1 MIFAESKLEKVFHNV
16 FIDAL
21 MSMKRTVVY
30 DEYYSRSEIRA
41 IILVNKKD
49 VKKLK
54 RALKKVIEE
63 NGWDKIVKVTSC
75 NDGCISRVIF
85 GLKENLNNEKLETF
99 ITLLKL
105 KGLI

>member
-1 MIFAESKLEKVFHNV
+1 MTFSELKLEEVFHNV
-16 FIDAL
+16 FVDAL
-21 MSMKRTVVY
+21 MSMKHTVVF
-30 DEYYSRSEIRA
+30 DEYYSRSEMRT

-49 VKKLK
+49 MKKLK
-54 RALKKVIEE
+54 CALKKVIEE
-63 NGWDKIVKVTSC
+63 NGWDEIVKVTSC

-85 GLKENLNNEKLETF
+85 GLKENLSDEKLETF

>member
-1 MIFAESKLEKVFHNV
+1 MTFFELKLEKVFHNV
-16 FIDAL
+16 FVEAL
-21 MSMKRTVVY
+21 MSMKRTVVF
-30 DEYYSRSEIRA
+30 DEYYSREIRT
-41 IILVNKKD
+41 IVLVNKKD

-54 RALKKVIEE
+54 RTLKKVIEE
-63 NGWDKIVKVTSC
+63 NGWNEIIKVTSC

-85 GLKENLNNEKLETF
+85 GLKENLSDEKLETF

>member
-1 MIFAESKLEKVFHNV
+1 MTFSELKLEEVFHNIFV
-16 FIDAL
+16 DAL
-21 MSMKRTVVY
+21 MSMKRTVIY
-30 DEYYSRSEIRA
+30 DEYYSRSEIRV

-49 VKKLK
+49 KKELK
-54 RALKKVIEE
+54 RALKKAIEE
-63 NGWDKIVKVTSC
+63 NGFDEIVKVTSC

-85 GLKENLNNEKLETF
+85 GLKENISDEKLETF

>member
-1 MIFAESKLEKVFHNV
+1 MTFSALKLEEVFHNV
-16 FIDAL
+16 FIDTL
-21 MSMKRTVVY
+21 MSMKRTVVF
-30 DEYYSRSEIRA
+30 DEYYSCSEIRT

-49 VKKLK
+49 MKKLK

-63 NGWDKIVKVTSC
+63 NGWDEIIKVTSC

-85 GLKENLNNEKLETF
+85 GIKENLSDEKLETF

>member
-1 MIFAESKLEKVFHNV
+1 MMFSELKLEKVFHNV
-16 FIDAL
+16 FVEAL
-21 MSMKRTVVY
+21 MSMKRTVVF
-30 DEYYSRSEIRA
+30 DEYYSREMRTIV
-41 IILVNKKD
+41 LVNKKD

-54 RALKKVIEE
+54 RTLKKVIEE
-63 NGWDKIVKVTSC
+63 NGWNEIIKVTSC

-85 GLKENLNNEKLETF
+85 GLKENLSDEKLETF

>member
-1 MIFAESKLEKVFHNV
+1 MTFSELKLEEVFHNV
-16 FIDAL
+16 FVDAL
-21 MSMKRTVVY
+21 MSMKRTVVF
-30 DEYYSRSEIRA
+30 DEYYSRSEMRTIV
-41 IILVNKKD
+41 LVNKKD

-54 RALKKVIEE
+54 HTLKKVIEE
-63 NGWDKIVKVTSC
+63 NGWNEIVKVTSC

-85 GLKENLNNEKLETF
+85 GLKENLSDEKLETF

>member
-1 MIFAESKLEKVFHNV
+1 MTFFELKLEKVFHNV
-16 FIDAL
+16 FVEAL
-21 MSMKRTVVY
+21 MSMKRTVVF
-30 DEYYSRSEIRA
+30 DEYYSREIRT
-41 IILVNKKD
+41 IVLVNKKD

-54 RALKKVIEE
+54 RTLKKVIEE
-63 NGWDKIVKVTSC
+63 NGWNEIIKVTSC

-85 GLKENLNNEKLETF
+85 GLKENLSYEKLETF